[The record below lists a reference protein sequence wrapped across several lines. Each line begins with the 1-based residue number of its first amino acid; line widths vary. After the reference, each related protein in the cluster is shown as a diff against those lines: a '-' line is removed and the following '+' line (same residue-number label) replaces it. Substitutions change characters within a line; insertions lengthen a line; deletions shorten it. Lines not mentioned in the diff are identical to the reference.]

1 MIETQEDVN
10 NMLALMSVFMKNSLE
25 SATIYTIHSGRKI
38 ATSKDISIALKRE
51 MFIFMERENIE
62 EEANKVLD
70 EIEDELIE
78 QEENEEYYENEE
90 YNENEEYYEN
100 EEHYEND
107 TVLDNVV
114 DDSYEEDW
122 CISKCDCEICKQMN
136 EYNLK
141 FNEFKP
147 ENDFEKLIYNSIVKM
162 SDEFNL

>member
-10 NMLALMSVFMKNSLE
+10 NMLALMSVFMKNALE
-25 SATIYTIHSGRKI
+25 SATIYTIHSGRKV

-51 MFIFMERENIE
+51 MFIFMERDNIE

-78 QEENEEYYENEE
+78 QEENEEYDNEE
-90 YNENEEYYEN
+90 YDNEEYDDNKEN
-100 EEHYEND
+100 SMLD
-107 TVLDNVV
+107 LDNVV

-122 CISKCDCEICKQMN
+122 CNSKCECEICKEMN

-141 FNEFKP
+141 FNEFQP
-147 ENDFEKLIYNSIVKM
+147 NNDFEKLIYNSIVKM
-162 SDEFNL
+162 TDEFNL